1 MNAISNFQFS
11 LGSNPSAI
19 IKVIGIGGAGGNAVN
34 HMFQKGIKD
43 VDFLVCNTDYQALER
58 NLVRNRLQLGPYLT
72 EGRGAGNQPE
82 IGRQAAVET
91 VEDFKQLIGTDT
103 KMVFIT
109 AGLGGGTGTGAA
121 PVLAEACRALDILT
135 VGIVTLPFSFEGKK
149 RLEQAEIGLRELRQ
163 FCDTTLVISN
173 DKVRELFGNLIFKE
187 AFAKADDVL
196 ASAAKGIAEIITV
209 DGYVNVDFADVK
221 TVLHRSGKAVMGTG
235 QASGENRAIEA
246 VRLALSSPLL
256 SENDISGA
264 KNILINLSSG
274 LEDPIRLDEIGE
286 VNDYVQLEAGAG
298 TDVIWGN
305 CTDETL
311 GDALRVT
318 LIATGFE
325 GQSSRNYTSDQGK
338 AVSSPVTE
346 PQREVTVHILN
357 EAEANTPQQGD
368 DELNAKE
375 ALEATRR
382 MLEKEWVFEGATPS
396 EQGVSPQEGVS
407 LRQDEGNLNSEP
419 MFSVIDD
426 APSSE
431 WQPMDQSK
439 SPNLDLFTTVWT
451 LDDSASVNRMEES
464 INTDQSI
471 AVETS
476 LNEEMGSP
484 APNDRT
490 LQDNSQQDMVTDS
503 DEINSFFGYD
513 GTVEWDLAVQ
523 TPVSISDSMDLK
535 ADLKEATTYDAS
547 PEPAAVDSATPVEKK
562 IEDIYASGPTE
573 DDVLTR
579 SRQRIQNLRKLNS
592 LINTPGMP
600 SLEELEKVPAY
611 VRAGYQPDLAPGSA
625 DIPLSRTSVGTG
637 EGNSAI
643 IQTGNRYLH
652 DNVD

>member
-1 MNAISNFQFS
+1 MNVMSNFQFS
-11 LGSNPSAI
+11 LGSNPNAI

-58 NLVRNRLQLGPYLT
+58 NLVRNRLQLGPFLT

-91 VEDFKQLIGTDT
+91 MEDFKELIGSDT

-149 RLEQAEIGLRELRQ
+149 RLEQAEDGLRELRQ

-173 DKVRELFGNLIFKE
+173 DKVRELFGNLVFKE

-221 TVLHRSGKAVMGTG
+221 TVLHRSGKAVMGNG

-246 VRLALSSPLL
+246 VRMALSSPLL

-264 KNILINLSSG
+264 RNILINLSSG
-274 LEDPIRLDEIGE
+274 LDDPIRLDEIGE
-286 VNDYVQLEAGAG
+286 VNDYVQTEAGAG

-311 GDALRVT
+311 GDAMRVT

-325 GQSSRNYTSDQGK
+325 GQNNRNYGTVKGSTATG
-338 AVSSPVTE
+338 SGFPVE
-346 PQREVTVHILN
+346 NPGPVTVHQLDAKDAAV
-357 EAEANTPQQGD
+357 EQPKPS
-368 DELNAKE
+368 ELDPKE
-375 ALEATRR
+375 ALEATRK
-382 MLEKEWVFEGATPS
+382 MLEKEWTFSEPVASEPVASELVDADPADHSEQVWKEDQENLPLFTLIDECPSIDLQTTVDAEPS
-396 EQGVSPQEGVS
+396 EM
-407 LRQDEGNLNSEP
+407 N
-419 MFSVIDD
+419 
-426 APSSE
+426 
-431 WQPMDQSK
+431 
-439 SPNLDLFTTVWT
+439 LFTTVWT
-451 LDDSASVNRMEES
+451 LEDQPSTKAEDQGSASDKPSMATLTSEITSNDKPVAEEDGS
-464 INTDQSI
+464 
-471 AVETS
+471 VE
-476 LNEEMGSP
+476 
-484 APNDRT
+484 A
-490 LQDNSQQDMVTDS
+490 
-503 DEINSFFGYD
+503 EINPFFGYD
-513 GTVEWDLAVQ
+513 GTVEWDLAVDEPTLTS
-523 TPVSISDSMDLK
+523 TPN
-535 ADLKEATTYDAS
+535 EAAPLVEDRVQEVY
-547 PEPAAVDSATPVEKK
+547 AT
-562 IEDIYASGPTE
+562 GPNE

-592 LINTPGMP
+592 LINAPEMP

-625 DIPLSRTSVGTG
+625 EMPLSRTSIGTG
-637 EGNSAI
+637 QGNSGI

>member
-1 MNAISNFQFS
+1 MNAMSNFQFS
-11 LGSNPSAI
+11 LGSNPNAI

-58 NLVRNRLQLGPYLT
+58 NLVRNRLQLGPFLT

-91 VEDFKQLIGTDT
+91 MEDFKELIGSDT

-149 RLEQAEIGLRELRQ
+149 RLEQAEDGLRELRQ

-173 DKVRELFGNLIFKE
+173 DKVRELFGNLVFKE

-221 TVLHRSGKAVMGTG
+221 TVLHRSGKAVMGNG

-246 VRLALSSPLL
+246 VRMALSSPLL

-264 KNILINLSSG
+264 RNIGINLSSG
-274 LEDPIRLDEIGE
+274 LDDPIRLDEIGE
-286 VNDYVQLEAGAG
+286 VNDYVQTEAGAG

-311 GDALRVT
+311 GDAMRVT

-325 GQSSRNYTSDQGK
+325 GQNNRNYGAAKGSTATTSGSHADNP
-338 AVSSPVTE
+338 SPVTVHQLDAKE
-346 PQREVTVHILN
+346 ATVEQPI
-357 EAEANTPQQGD
+357 PS
-368 DELNAKE
+368 ELDPKE
-375 ALEATRR
+375 ALEATRK
-382 MLEKEWVFEGATPS
+382 MLEKEWTFSEPVAASPVSASPVSAEPADHSEQAWKEDQENLPLFTVIDEGPSTDLQCTVDAEPS
-396 EQGVSPQEGVS
+396 EM
-407 LRQDEGNLNSEP
+407 N
-419 MFSVIDD
+419 
-426 APSSE
+426 
-431 WQPMDQSK
+431 
-439 SPNLDLFTTVWT
+439 LFTTVWT
-451 LDDSASVNRMEES
+451 LEDQPSSKSEDQGSALVEPKAKEDGSVE
-464 INTDQSI
+464 
-471 AVETS
+471 A
-476 LNEEMGSP
+476 
-484 APNDRT
+484 
-490 LQDNSQQDMVTDS
+490 
-503 DEINSFFGYD
+503 EINPFFGYD
-513 GTVEWDLAVQ
+513 GTVEWDLAVDEPTQ
-523 TPVSISDSMDLK
+523 ASTPTQAPPLVEDK
-535 ADLKEATTYDAS
+535 VQEVYAT
-547 PEPAAVDSATPVEKK
+547 
-562 IEDIYASGPTE
+562 GPNE

-592 LINTPGMP
+592 LINAPGMP

-611 VRAGYQPDLAPGSA
+611 VRAGYQPDMAPGSA
-625 DIPLSRTSVGTG
+625 EIPLSRTSIGTG
-637 EGNSAI
+637 QGNSGI

>member
-1 MNAISNFQFS
+1 M
-11 LGSNPSAI
+11 
-19 IKVIGIGGAGGNAVN
+19 N

-91 VEDFKQLIGTDT
+91 MEDFKELIGSDT

-149 RLEQAEIGLRELRQ
+149 RLEQAEYGLRELRQ

-173 DKVRELFGNLIFKE
+173 DKVRELFGNLVFKE

-221 TVLHRSGKAVMGTG
+221 TVLHRSGKAVMGNG
-235 QASGENRAIEA
+235 QAAGENRAIEA
-246 VRLALSSPLL
+246 VRMALSSPLL

-264 KNILINLSSG
+264 RNILINLSSG
-274 LEDPIRLDEIGE
+274 LDDPIRLDEIGE
-286 VNDYVQLEAGAG
+286 VNDYVQKEAGLG

-311 GDALRVT
+311 GDAMRVT

-325 GQSSRNYTSDQGK
+325 GQNNRIYSAAKGSTDVGFGHGAEIPS
-338 AVSSPVTE
+338 V
-346 PQREVTVHILN
+346 VTVHQLGSGEVKVEQPN
-357 EAEANTPQQGD
+357 NV
-368 DELNAKE
+368 ELDPKE
-375 ALEATRR
+375 ALEATRK
-382 MLEKEWVFEGATPS
+382 MLEKEWSFSEPVPNDPANNAEHAWNEDQENLPLFTVIDEGPSTDLQTVLDTEPS
-396 EQGVSPQEGVS
+396 E
-407 LRQDEGNLNSEP
+407 LN
-419 MFSVIDD
+419 
-426 APSSE
+426 
-431 WQPMDQSK
+431 
-439 SPNLDLFTTVWT
+439 LFTTIWT
-451 LDDSASVNRMEES
+451 LDGQLSSPQDQDGPQSAENFSSSPVFDIDNQESGSEETTMESPTAE
-464 INTDQSI
+464 I
-471 AVETS
+471 TS
-476 LNEEMGSP
+476 DDKAIVQENVAGE
-484 APNDRT
+484 A
-490 LQDNSQQDMVTDS
+490 
-503 DEINSFFGYD
+503 EINPFFGYD
-513 GTVEWDLAVQ
+513 GTVEWDLAVDEPSLTSAQ
-523 TPVSISDSMDLK
+523 IETK
-535 ADLKEATTYDAS
+535 AELTDMSEPTSSVTLGDDPPMEDKAQQVYAT
-547 PEPAAVDSATPVEKK
+547 
-562 IEDIYASGPTE
+562 GPNA

-592 LINTPGMP
+592 LINAPGMP

-611 VRAGYQPDLAPGSA
+611 VRAGYQPDSAPGSA
-625 DIPLSRTSVGTG
+625 EIPLSRTSIGTG
-637 EGNSAI
+637 QGNSGI

>member
-1 MNAISNFQFS
+1 MNAMSNFQFS
-11 LGSNPSAI
+11 LGSNPNAI

-58 NLVRNRLQLGPYLT
+58 NLVRNRLQLGPFLT

-91 VEDFKQLIGTDT
+91 MEDFKELIGSDT

-149 RLEQAEIGLRELRQ
+149 RLEQAEDGLRELRQ

-173 DKVRELFGNLIFKE
+173 DKVRELFGNLVFKE

-221 TVLHRSGKAVMGTG
+221 TVLHRSGKAVMGNG

-246 VRLALSSPLL
+246 VRMALSSPLL

-264 KNILINLSSG
+264 RNILINLSSG
-274 LEDPIRLDEIGE
+274 LDDPIRLDEIGE
-286 VNDYVQLEAGAG
+286 VNDYVQTEAGAG

-311 GDALRVT
+311 GDAMRVT

-325 GQSSRNYTSDQGK
+325 GQNNRNYGPAKGSTATASGFHTENP
-338 AVSSPVTE
+338 SPVTVHQLDAME
-346 PQREVTVHILN
+346 ATV
-357 EAEANTPQQGD
+357 EKPKPS
-368 DELNAKE
+368 ELDPKE
-375 ALEATRR
+375 ALEATRK
-382 MLEKEWVFEGATPS
+382 MLEKEWTFSEPVAAEPADHSEQAWKEDQENLPLFTVIDEGPSTDLQSTVDAEPS
-396 EQGVSPQEGVS
+396 E
-407 LRQDEGNLNSEP
+407 RN
-419 MFSVIDD
+419 
-426 APSSE
+426 
-431 WQPMDQSK
+431 
-439 SPNLDLFTTVWT
+439 LFTTVWT
-451 LDDSASVNRMEES
+451 LEDQPSSKSEDQGSASDEPKAQ
-464 INTDQSI
+464 DDG
-471 AVETS
+471 AVE
-476 LNEEMGSP
+476 
-484 APNDRT
+484 A
-490 LQDNSQQDMVTDS
+490 
-503 DEINSFFGYD
+503 EINPFFGYD
-513 GTVEWDLAVQ
+513 GTVEWDLAVDEPTLAL
-523 TPVSISDSMDLK
+523 TPTQAAPLVEDK
-535 ADLKEATTYDAS
+535 VQEVYAT
-547 PEPAAVDSATPVEKK
+547 
-562 IEDIYASGPTE
+562 GPNE

-592 LINTPGMP
+592 LINAPGMP

-611 VRAGYQPDLAPGSA
+611 VRAGYQPDRAPGSA
-625 DIPLSRTSVGTG
+625 DMPLSRTSIGTG
-637 EGNSAI
+637 QGNSGI

>member
-1 MNAISNFQFS
+1 MNAMSNFQFS
-11 LGSNPSAI
+11 MGSNPNAI

-58 NLVRNRLQLGPYLT
+58 NLVRNRLQLGPFLT

-91 VEDFKQLIGTDT
+91 MEDFKELIGSDT

-149 RLEQAEIGLRELRQ
+149 RLEQAEDGLRELRQ

-173 DKVRELFGNLIFKE
+173 DKVRELFGNLVFKE

-246 VRLALSSPLL
+246 VRMALSSPLL

-264 KNILINLSSG
+264 RNILINLSSG
-274 LEDPIRLDEIGE
+274 LDDPIRLDEIGE
-286 VNDYVQLEAGAG
+286 VNDYVQTEAGAG

-311 GDALRVT
+311 GDAMRVT

-325 GQSSRNYTSDQGK
+325 GQNNRNYGVAKGSTTTGSGFH
-338 AVSSPVTE
+338 AESPV
-346 PQREVTVHILN
+346 PVTVHRL
-357 EAEANTPQQGD
+357 D
-368 DELNAKE
+368 AKE
-375 ALEATRR
+375 AAVQQAKPSELDPKDALEATRK
-382 MLEKEWVFEGATPS
+382 MLEKEWTFSEPVAAEPVAAEPVAAEPADLSDQAWKEDQESLPLFTVIDEGPSTDLQTTVDAAPS
-396 EQGVSPQEGVS
+396 E
-407 LRQDEGNLNSEP
+407 LNL
-419 MFSVIDD
+419 FST
-426 APSSE
+426 
-431 WQPMDQSK
+431 
-439 SPNLDLFTTVWT
+439 LWT
-451 LDDSASVNRMEES
+451 LEDQPSTKSDDQGPASGEPKAQDDGS
-464 INTDQSI
+464 
-471 AVETS
+471 VE
-476 LNEEMGSP
+476 
-484 APNDRT
+484 A
-490 LQDNSQQDMVTDS
+490 
-503 DEINSFFGYD
+503 EINPFFGYD
-513 GTVEWDLAVQ
+513 GTVEWDLAVDEPTMAS
-523 TPVSISDSMDLK
+523 TPTQSAPIVEDK
-535 ADLKEATTYDAS
+535 VQEVYAT
-547 PEPAAVDSATPVEKK
+547 
-562 IEDIYASGPTE
+562 GPNE
-573 DDVLTR
+573 DDVLSR

-592 LINTPGMP
+592 LINAPGMP

-611 VRAGYQPDLAPGSA
+611 VRAGYQPDRAPGSA
-625 DIPLSRTSVGTG
+625 EMPLSRTSIGSG
-637 EGNSAI
+637 QGNSGI

>member
-1 MNAISNFQFS
+1 MNAMSNFQFS
-11 LGSNPSAI
+11 LGSNPNAI

-58 NLVRNRLQLGPYLT
+58 NLVRNRLQLGPFLT

-91 VEDFKQLIGTDT
+91 MEDFKELIGSDT

-149 RLEQAEIGLRELRQ
+149 RLEQAEDGLRELRQ

-173 DKVRELFGNLIFKE
+173 DKVRELFGNLVFKE

-221 TVLHRSGKAVMGTG
+221 TVLHRSGKAVMGNG

-246 VRLALSSPLL
+246 VRMALSSPLL

-264 KNILINLSSG
+264 RNILINLSSG
-274 LEDPIRLDEIGE
+274 LDDPIRLDEIGE
-286 VNDYVQLEAGAG
+286 VNDYVQTEAGAG

-311 GDALRVT
+311 GDAMRVT

-325 GQSSRNYTSDQGK
+325 GQNNRNYGPAKGSTATASGFHTENP
-338 AVSSPVTE
+338 SPVK
-346 PQREVTVHILN
+346 VHQLDAMDAMV
-357 EAEANTPQQGD
+357 EQPKLS
-368 DELNAKE
+368 ELDPKE
-375 ALEATRR
+375 ALEATRK
-382 MLEKEWVFEGATPS
+382 MLEKEWTFSEPVAAEPAAAEPADHSEQAWKEDQENLPLFTVIDEGPSTDLQSTVDAEPS
-396 EQGVSPQEGVS
+396 E
-407 LRQDEGNLNSEP
+407 RNL
-419 MFSVIDD
+419 FS
-426 APSSE
+426 
-431 WQPMDQSK
+431 
-439 SPNLDLFTTVWT
+439 TVWT
-451 LDDSASVNRMEES
+451 LEDQPSSKSEDQGSALDEPKAQE
-464 INTDQSI
+464 DG
-471 AVETS
+471 AVE
-476 LNEEMGSP
+476 
-484 APNDRT
+484 A
-490 LQDNSQQDMVTDS
+490 
-503 DEINSFFGYD
+503 EINPFFGYD
-513 GTVEWDLAVQ
+513 GTVEWDLAVDEPTLAS
-523 TPVSISDSMDLK
+523 TPTQAAPLVEDK
-535 ADLKEATTYDAS
+535 VQEVYAT
-547 PEPAAVDSATPVEKK
+547 
-562 IEDIYASGPTE
+562 GPNE

-592 LINTPGMP
+592 LINAPGMP

-611 VRAGYQPDLAPGSA
+611 VRAGYQPDRAPGSA
-625 DIPLSRTSVGTG
+625 EMPLSRTSIGTG
-637 EGNSAI
+637 QGNSGI

>member
-1 MNAISNFQFS
+1 MSNFQFS
-11 LGSNPSAI
+11 LGSNPNAI

-58 NLVRNRLQLGPYLT
+58 NLVRNRLQLGPFLT

-91 VEDFKQLIGTDT
+91 MEDFKELIGSDT

-149 RLEQAEIGLRELRQ
+149 RLEQAEDGLRELRQ

-173 DKVRELFGNLIFKE
+173 DKVRELFGNLVFKE

-221 TVLHRSGKAVMGTG
+221 TVLHRSGKAVMGNG

-246 VRLALSSPLL
+246 VRMALSSPLL

-264 KNILINLSSG
+264 RNILINLSSG
-274 LEDPIRLDEIGE
+274 LDDPIRLDEIGE
-286 VNDYVQLEAGAG
+286 VNDYVQTEAGAG

-311 GDALRVT
+311 GDAMRVT

-325 GQSSRNYTSDQGK
+325 GQNNRNYGPAKGSTATASGFHTENP
-338 AVSSPVTE
+338 SPVK
-346 PQREVTVHILN
+346 VHQLDAM
-357 EAEANTPQQGD
+357 EAMVEQPKLS
-368 DELNAKE
+368 ELDPKE
-375 ALEATRR
+375 ALEATRK
-382 MLEKEWVFEGATPS
+382 MLEKEWTFSEPVAAEPAAAEPADHSEQAWKEDQENLPLFTVIDEGPSTDLQSTVDAEPS
-396 EQGVSPQEGVS
+396 E
-407 LRQDEGNLNSEP
+407 RNL
-419 MFSVIDD
+419 FS
-426 APSSE
+426 
-431 WQPMDQSK
+431 
-439 SPNLDLFTTVWT
+439 TVWT
-451 LDDSASVNRMEES
+451 LEDQPSSKSEDQGSALDEPKAQE
-464 INTDQSI
+464 DG
-471 AVETS
+471 AVE
-476 LNEEMGSP
+476 
-484 APNDRT
+484 A
-490 LQDNSQQDMVTDS
+490 
-503 DEINSFFGYD
+503 EINPFFGYD
-513 GTVEWDLAVQ
+513 GTVEWDLAVDEPTLAS
-523 TPVSISDSMDLK
+523 TPTQAAPLVEDK
-535 ADLKEATTYDAS
+535 VQEVYAT
-547 PEPAAVDSATPVEKK
+547 
-562 IEDIYASGPTE
+562 GPNE

-592 LINTPGMP
+592 LINAPGMP

-611 VRAGYQPDLAPGSA
+611 VRAGYQPDRAPGSA
-625 DIPLSRTSVGTG
+625 EMPLSRTSIGTG
-637 EGNSAI
+637 QGNSGI

>member
-1 MNAISNFQFS
+1 MNAMSNFQFS
-11 LGSNPSAI
+11 LGSNPNAI

-58 NLVRNRLQLGPYLT
+58 NLVRNRLQLGPFLT

-91 VEDFKQLIGTDT
+91 MEDFKELIGSDT

-149 RLEQAEIGLRELRQ
+149 RLEQAEDGLRELRQ

-173 DKVRELFGNLIFKE
+173 DKVRELFGNLVFKE

-221 TVLHRSGKAVMGTG
+221 TVLHRSGKAVMGNG

-246 VRLALSSPLL
+246 VRMALSSPLL

-264 KNILINLSSG
+264 RNILINLSSG
-274 LEDPIRLDEIGE
+274 LDDPIRLDEIGE
-286 VNDYVQLEAGAG
+286 VNDYVQTEAGAG

-311 GDALRVT
+311 GDAMRVT

-325 GQSSRNYTSDQGK
+325 GQNNRNYGPAKGSTATASGFHTENP
-338 AVSSPVTE
+338 SPVK
-346 PQREVTVHILN
+346 VHQLDAM
-357 EAEANTPQQGD
+357 EAMVEQPKLS
-368 DELNAKE
+368 ELDPKE
-375 ALEATRR
+375 ALEATRK
-382 MLEKEWVFEGATPS
+382 MLEKEWTFSEPVAAEPAAAEPADHSEQAWKEDQENLPLFTVIDEGPSTDLQSTVDAEPS
-396 EQGVSPQEGVS
+396 E
-407 LRQDEGNLNSEP
+407 RNL
-419 MFSVIDD
+419 FS
-426 APSSE
+426 
-431 WQPMDQSK
+431 
-439 SPNLDLFTTVWT
+439 TVWT
-451 LDDSASVNRMEES
+451 LEDQPSSKSEDQGSASDEPKAQ
-464 INTDQSI
+464 DDG
-471 AVETS
+471 AVE
-476 LNEEMGSP
+476 
-484 APNDRT
+484 A
-490 LQDNSQQDMVTDS
+490 
-503 DEINSFFGYD
+503 EINPFFGYD
-513 GTVEWDLAVQ
+513 GTVEWDLAVDEPTLAS
-523 TPVSISDSMDLK
+523 TPTQAAPFVEDK
-535 ADLKEATTYDAS
+535 VQEVYAT
-547 PEPAAVDSATPVEKK
+547 
-562 IEDIYASGPTE
+562 GPNE

-592 LINTPGMP
+592 LINAPGMP

-611 VRAGYQPDLAPGSA
+611 VRAGYQPDRAPGSTEM
-625 DIPLSRTSVGTG
+625 PLSRTSIGTG
-637 EGNSAI
+637 QGNSGI